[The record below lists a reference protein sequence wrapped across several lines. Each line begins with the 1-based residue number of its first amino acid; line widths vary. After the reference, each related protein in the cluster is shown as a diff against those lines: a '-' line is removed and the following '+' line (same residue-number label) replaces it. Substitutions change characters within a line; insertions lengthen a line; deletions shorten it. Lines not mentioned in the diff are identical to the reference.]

1 MSTSLNKKQI
11 IELLPHREPML
22 LIDELY
28 DIKKLFS
35 ASAVVNV
42 KKDSF
47 FVDGHFPGQ
56 PVMPGVLIV
65 ESFGQAAAALTAH
78 GLDKS
83 TYENKLVFL
92 MGVEKARF
100 RNPVI
105 PDCKLILKIE
115 ASIFKINLQSGITGF
130 LNLAFSTPIRNT
142 SLFSY
147 VDLSKP
153 CAVKAAAA
161 WPKDSTINTPG
172 ITGCPGKW
180 PSTKKL
186 SFLTFTTADAENN
199 FLIS

>member
-1 MSTSLNKKQI
+1 MEKLNKQQI
-11 IELLPHREPML
+11 IDLLPHREPML

-35 ASAVVNV
+35 ATAVVNV
-42 KKDSF
+42 KKESF
-47 FVDGHFPGQ
+47 FVQGHFPGQ

-65 ESFGQAAAALTAH
+65 ESFGQAAAALTAQ

-115 ASIFKINLQSGITGF
+115 AIRSHGRVWKYKGE
-130 LNLAFSTPIRNT
+130 AF
-142 SLFSY
+142 
-147 VDLSKP
+147 VDNIKM
-153 CAVKAAAA
+153 
-161 WPKDSTINTPG
+161 
-172 ITGCPGKW
+172 
-180 PSTKKL
+180 
-186 SFLTFTTADAENN
+186 ADA
-199 FLIS
+199 IWSATIVDKK

>member
-1 MSTSLNKKQI
+1 MTKLNKQEI

-28 DIKKLFS
+28 DIKKLTS
-35 ASAVVNV
+35 ATAVVNV

-47 FVDGHFPGQ
+47 FVQGHFPDN

-65 ESFGQAAAALTAH
+65 ESFGQAAAALTAN
-78 GLDKS
+78 GLDKA

-115 ASIFKINLQSGITGF
+115 AIRSHGKVWKYKGE
-130 LNLAFSTPIRNT
+130 AFVN
-142 SLFSY
+142 
-147 VDLSKP
+147 D
-153 CAVKAAAA
+153 
-161 WPKDSTINTPG
+161 
-172 ITGCPGKW
+172 
-180 PSTKKL
+180 KKM
-186 SFLTFTTADAENN
+186 ADA
-199 FLIS
+199 IWSATIVDKK

>member
-1 MSTSLNKKQI
+1 MNNLNKDQI
-11 IELLPHREPML
+11 RNLLPHREPML

-28 DIKKLFS
+28 DIKKLTS
-35 ASAVVNV
+35 AIGVVNV

-47 FVDGHFPGQ
+47 FVQGHFPDN

-105 PDCKLILKIE
+105 PDCELHLDIE
-115 ASIFKINLQSGITGF
+115 AIRSHGRVWKYKGIAKVNGKKMADVAWSAT
-130 LNLAFSTPIRNT
+130 I
-142 SLFSY
+142 
-147 VDLSKP
+147 VDRK
-153 CAVKAAAA
+153 
-161 WPKDSTINTPG
+161 
-172 ITGCPGKW
+172 
-180 PSTKKL
+180 
-186 SFLTFTTADAENN
+186 
-199 FLIS
+199 